1 MEYQR
6 FENTLYLRLDRGEE
20 VVESIRRLAEA
31 EHIKLA
37 AVSGLGATD
46 DFTVGVYD
54 VGEKK
59 YHSLT
64 FTGAH
69 EITSLT
75 GTINTMDGK
84 HYSHLHMTASDITG
98 RVVGGH
104 LNRARISVTCELVI
118 TVTDGT
124 VDRFLDESIGINLY
138 RFPEGKT
145 L

>member
-75 GTINTMDGK
+75 GTINTMDG
-84 HYSHLHMTASDITG
+84 
-98 RVVGGH
+98 
-104 LNRARISVTCELVI
+104 
-118 TVTDGT
+118 
-124 VDRFLDESIGINLY
+124 
-138 RFPEGKT
+138 
-145 L
+145 